1 MGRAFSSLSA
11 SLTGGG
17 VIFMNAFPP
26 SSSSPTHEKG
36 RMTEEAVFF
45 SISHAIVTSKM
56 MTFASHASVVLCAF
70 LGCRA
75 SIKFPNLCPFVGSC
89 GVRSIA
95 SGPPPPL
102 PLSPHKSDWDLYPPP
117 LPLSLPTT
125 QGGLIPAGGGKA
137 RSPPEYFQTFFLS
150 WG

>member
-1 MGRAFSSLSA
+1 MREKEREERQQQVSVTSYSSGWVERAFSSLPA

-75 SIKFPNLCPFVGSC
+75 SIKFPNLCLFVGTC

-95 SGPPPPL
+95 SPHSAHAEPP
-102 PLSPHKSDWDLYPPP
+102 
-117 LPLSLPTT
+117 
-125 QGGLIPAGGGKA
+125 
-137 RSPPEYFQTFFLS
+137 
-150 WG
+150 